1 MLSLEG
7 ARLRVFLRLAFQ
19 VMAVRKQE
27 VATCGRTVELAAY
40 SEIVAMIEVLG
51 SSRVPGTTMRRSS
64 TAEWFCASRNLAEK
78 CHDQLIPVI

>member
-1 MLSLEG
+1 VLSLEG

-51 SSRVPGTTMRRSS
+51 SSRVPGRAGLDRRGA
-64 TAEWFCASRNLAEK
+64 TLTHAFCVSV
-78 CHDQLIPVI
+78 DP